1 MTIDQPRS
9 WFAATMDRRVLLR
22 RMAAGVGLSAVS
34 ASLLAAC
41 GGGSSSKTATTSTQS
56 TTTAVTTASSGSAST
71 AAVTPA
77 GTAASGLSGSPA
89 VTPSVV
95 VQATTSGTKPKTG
108 GVFKIPVNTNITP
121 WPPIGQ
127 IQNLMVNKSLFNGLV
142 RYGAEDWTPQPD
154 LAEKWDIS
162 SDKLTWTF
170 TLRQGVQWHDGKP
183 FTSDDVK
190 WSLQMYAD
198 PKVNSILRG
207 NLAPITAI
215 DTPDQYTVKLTSKE
229 PYSSLPELLCYLTF
243 MLPKHL
249 LETQTFDNTTFPQA
263 FIQKPIGTGPFKFG
277 EHQPGDHFTVLAND
291 NYHEGR
297 PYLDQ
302 VIFRIV
308 KDQNST
314 ISQVKT
320 GELDIAF
327 PSVAQLAG
335 LQGNSNINIIEQGL
349 MDYRFFSGYQKNP
362 KFGPWFS
369 DKRVRVAMAHAID
382 ADGIIKQV
390 TQGKAKRS
398 NGPIPPALKSWYF
411 PDLPTYD
418 YNPDTATKQLMDF
431 GFTKGSDGILE
442 KDGQKFSFNMYTD
455 TGQPEREQ
463 TALIIQQNL
472 KDIGVDAKYQ
482 AIEFA
487 DLQKRYR
494 VTHDFDSVAYYYVT
508 PATPDLHSYWQTGG
522 STNEWAYSNAT
533 VDKLFQDG
541 LAEFDPDKRKTIY
554 KQLFTIL
561 AEEQAVNYIYHP
573 LELQAINKKINGWAN
588 TDYRDALLYLNKVWI
603 E

>member
-1 MTIDQPRS
+1 MK
-9 WFAATMDRRVLLR
+9 A
-22 RMAAGVGLSAVS
+22 
-34 ASLLAAC
+34 
-41 GGGSSSKTATTSTQS
+41 TST
-56 TTTAVTTASSGSAST
+56 GK
-71 AAVTPA
+71 TP
-77 GTAASGLSGSPA
+77 
-89 VTPSVV
+89 
-95 VQATTSGTKPKTG
+95 KKG

-142 RYGAEDWTPQPD
+142 RYSPDDWSPQPD

-170 TLRQGVQWHDGKP
+170 LLRKNVQWHDGQP
-183 FTSDDVK
+183 FTADDVK

-207 NLAPITAI
+207 NLTPITKI
-215 DTPDQYTVKLTSKE
+215 DTPDQYTVKITSKE

-249 LETQTFDNTTFPQA
+249 LEGKSFDRANFPQD
-263 FIQKPIGTGPFKFG
+263 FIQKPVGTGPFKFG
-277 EHQPGDHFTVLAND
+277 EHQPGDHFTVVAND
-291 NYHEGR
+291 NYYEGR

-302 VIFRIV
+302 VIYRIV

-335 LQGNSNINIIEQGL
+335 LQGNANLNIIEQGL

-382 ADGIIKQV
+382 ANGIIKQV

-398 NGPIPPALKSWYF
+398 NGPIPPALKNWYF
-411 PDLPTYD
+411 PDLPVYD
-418 YNPDTATKQLMDF
+418 YNPDTALKQLMDV
-431 GFTKGSDGILE
+431 GFTKGSDGVLQ
-442 KDGQKFSFNMYTD
+442 KDGQKFSFIMYTD
-455 TGQPEREQ
+455 SGQPEREQ
-463 TALIIQQNL
+463 TALIIQQNF
-472 KDIGVDAKYQ
+472 KDIGIEAKYQ

-487 DLQKRYR
+487 DLNKHYR
-494 VTHDFDSVAYYYVT
+494 VDHDFESMAYYYVT

-522 STNEWAYSNAT
+522 STNEWAYSNTT
-533 VDKLFQDG
+533 VDKLFNDG
-541 LAEFDPDKRKTIY
+541 LAEFDPEKRKTIY
-554 KQLFTIL
+554 KQIFTIL
-561 AEEQAVNYIYHP
+561 AEEQSVNFIYHP
-573 LELQAINKKINGWAN
+573 QELQAINKKVNGWAN

>member
-1 MTIDQPRS
+1 MSANQQHV
-9 WFAATMDRRVLLR
+9 WFGKAMDRRVFLR
-22 RMAAGVGLSAVS
+22 RLAGAVGVSAAS
-34 ASLLAAC
+34 ASLLVAC
-41 GGGSSSKTATTSTQS
+41 GGGSSESTPS
-56 TTTAVTTASSGSAST
+56 PASATTASGTGGVVPTPGNIAPGGSSSGSSAGTPSASPVAVSTQAAST
-71 AAVTPA
+71 AKTP
-77 GTAASGLSGSPA
+77 
-89 VTPSVV
+89 
-95 VQATTSGTKPKTG
+95 KKG
-108 GVFKIPVNTNITP
+108 GVFKIPVNTNVTP

-142 RYGAEDWTPQPD
+142 RFSADDWSPQPD
-154 LAEKWDIS
+154 LAEKWEIS
-162 SDKLTWTF
+162 SDRLTWTF
-170 TLRQGVQWHDGKP
+170 TLRKGVQWHDGQP
-183 FTSDDVK
+183 FTADDVK

-207 NLAPITAI
+207 NLAPITNI
-215 DTPDQYTVKLTSKE
+215 ETPDQYTVKLTSKD

-249 LETQTFDNTTFPQA
+249 LEGQQFDNANFPQA

-302 VIFRIV
+302 VIYRIV

-327 PSVAQLAG
+327 PNVAQLAG
-335 LQGNSNINIIEQGL
+335 LQGTSNLNVIEQGL
-349 MDYRFFSGYQKNP
+349 MDFRFFSGYQKNP

-398 NGPIPPALKSWYF
+398 NGPIPPALKNWYF
-411 PDLPTYD
+411 PDLPVYD
-418 YNPDTATKQLMDF
+418 YNPDTATKQLMDI
-431 GFTKGSDGILE
+431 GFTKGSDGILQ
-442 KDGQKFSFNMYTD
+442 KDGQKFSFIMYTD
-455 TGQPEREQ
+455 SGQPEREQ
-463 TALIIQQNL
+463 TALIIQQNF
-472 KDIGVDAKYQ
+472 KDVGIEAKYQ

-487 DLQKRYR
+487 ELNKRYR
-494 VTHDFDSVAYYYVT
+494 VDHDFESMAYYYVT
-508 PATPDLHSYWQTGG
+508 PSTPDLHSYWQTGG
-522 STNEWAYSNAT
+522 STNEWAYSNPT

-541 LAEFDPDKRKTIY
+541 LAEFDPEKRKAIY
-554 KQLFTIL
+554 KQVFTIL